1 MAGLAVDH
9 AHDALE
15 ARAGPGVVGPD
26 GLAWALVVLV
36 LLPSVVALWPN
47 LPLTTRAV
55 VLPAWYARQGPG
67 LPPGRVVLA
76 YPVPSSGL
84 QSSEAWQAV
93 NAMTWAQ
100 ASGGGPQGQPFR
112 AGAARPGFE
121 VLSAASLPLGPA
133 PAADTCST
141 VRRPPR
147 RCACGG

>member
-1 MAGLAVDH
+1 M
-9 AHDALE
+9 
-15 ARAGPGVVGPD
+15 
-26 GLAWALVVLV
+26 ALVLV
-36 LLPSVVALWPN
+36 PTVVALWPN

-55 VLPAWYARQGPG
+55 VLPTWYSRQGAV

-93 NAMTWAQ
+93 NAMSWAQ

-133 PAADTCST
+133 PLPTPASLAA
-141 VRRPPR
+141 VR
-147 RCACGG
+147 